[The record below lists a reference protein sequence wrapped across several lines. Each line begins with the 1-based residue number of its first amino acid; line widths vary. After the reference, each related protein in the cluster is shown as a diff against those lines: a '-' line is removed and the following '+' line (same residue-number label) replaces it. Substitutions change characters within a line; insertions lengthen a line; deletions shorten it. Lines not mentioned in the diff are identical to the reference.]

1 MLRVLAS
8 WVGTRCEGWCAYVST
23 AGAILRVFLH
33 VFLIPIGL
41 MLLLIAD
48 AAGALPQSELPPA
61 DAA

>member
-8 WVGTRCEGWCAYVST
+8 WVGSAYVQSST
-23 AGAILRVFLH
+23 AGAILRMFLH
-33 VFLIPIGL
+33 VLLIPIGL

>member
-8 WVGTRCEGWCAYVST
+8 WVGGRCECAYVNT
-23 AGAILRVFLH
+23 AGAILRVL
-33 VFLIPIGL
+33 LIPIGL

-48 AAGALPQSELPPA
+48 AAGALPPSELPPA